1 MNRLIAFTLCFAA
14 ALCLLSTGAAKEG
27 STKAVSKIDDTV
39 SVRLSWRG
47 KRTEPTVVS
56 SQEQL
61 LRVMPN
67 RQDAHRIGKAVDF
80 KTHRLLIFAWEGDA
94 QDRLAVKGEGEAV
107 RFVHWGN
114 DGGKDPHLH
123 YRLFAI
129 QKATKYSVEIEPDPR

>member
-1 MNRLIAFTLCFAA
+1 MNRLIAFTVCFAA
-14 ALCLLSTGAAKEG
+14 LCILSTGAAKEE
-27 STKAVSKIDDTV
+27 SAKAVTKIDEAV

-47 KRTEPTVVS
+47 KRTEPTIVS

-61 LRVMPN
+61 QRVMPN
-67 RQDAHRIGKAVDF
+67 RQDAHRIGKAVNF

-94 QDRLAVKGEGEAV
+94 QDRLAAKGEGASI

-123 YRLFAI
+123 CQLFAV
-129 QKATKYSVEIEPDPR
+129 QKSTKYSVEIEPDPR